1 MKGILIDAFNETVK
15 EVVITGNYKE
25 IYALVECRTF
35 DCVDIDEYNT
45 MYVDDEGLLKE
56 PNRYFSI
63 HGRDYAGNGLII
75 GNNDEG
81 ESIDSTLTVEQVK
94 DMISFLPEGYKKE
107 PFFSFHE
114 L

>member
-1 MKGILIDAFNETVK
+1 MKGILINAFDETVK
-15 EVVITGNYKE
+15 EVVMTGNYKE
-25 IYALVECRTF
+25 IYTLVECSTF
-35 DCVDIDEYNT
+35 DCADIDEDNT
-45 MYVDDEGLLKE
+45 LYVDDEGLLKE
-56 PNRYFSI
+56 TNRYFSI
-63 HGRDYAGNGLII
+63 YGRDYAGNGLII

>member
-1 MKGILIDAFNETVK
+1 MRGILINPFDEIIK
-15 EVVITGNYKE
+15 VVVLTGNYKE
-25 IYALVECRTF
+25 IYALIECRTF

-45 MYVDDEGLLKE
+45 MYIDDEGLLKE

-63 HGRDYAGNGLII
+63 QGRNYAGSGLII

-81 ESIDSTLTVEQVK
+81 ESIDSTLTVEQIK
-94 DMISFLPEGYKKE
+94 DMISFLPKGYKQK

>member
-1 MKGILIDAFNETVK
+1 
-15 EVVITGNYKE
+15 
-25 IYALVECRTF
+25 
-35 DCVDIDEYNT
+35 

-56 PNRYFSI
+56 TNRYFSI
-63 HGRDYAGNGLII
+63 HGREFAGNGLII